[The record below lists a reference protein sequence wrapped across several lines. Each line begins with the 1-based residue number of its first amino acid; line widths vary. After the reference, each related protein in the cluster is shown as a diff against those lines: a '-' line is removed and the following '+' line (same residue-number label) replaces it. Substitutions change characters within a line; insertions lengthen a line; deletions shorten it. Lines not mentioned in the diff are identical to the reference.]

1 MYNSTVKKEFLIDIK
16 NSVEEV
22 LKLDTRTSLERSLY
36 KQPKQDFLLSLTDI
50 VQKLL
55 AMLYTTSEQTSIL
68 CNSIKKKKY
77 HFGRDTYI
85 KFLKN
90 YLPDDYLKFKKN
102 RYFAKRLSLIVQAM
116 EQYKDSTKEFENLNF
131 TGRENKTSSLDL
143 SLEDYKYFKKA
154 YIDTEYVK
162 FVANRTVQSVTYTD
176 KQPNLGV
183 GKRYTETLIEADTV
197 ETILEKE
204 KLTNKEIGAATED
217 ISVCENEKSKTIPTL
232 INVDF
237 SLPESEQKKHIYTW
251 LEKNKNNLI
260 EIIEDQNETRK
271 IYSAFKERIDRQMFM
286 QAQINDQDQFEEK
299 YVFFYDLDM
308 LRCADLKSFGIEDKT
323 LIVIKEKNSVQ
334 YRYYR
339 YYQGKVYFLE
349 VYGHH
354 HGSPTISNELNRFAY
369 DYYSGDMQRLTNIK
383 L

>member
-1 MYNSTVKKEFLIDIK
+1 MTDISDEKEFLKNIK
-16 NSVEEV
+16 N
-22 LKLDTRTSLERSLY
+22 KIQIAIKNDKRTCLERGSH
-36 KQPKQDFLLSLTDI
+36 KRPKQDFLLTIPNIIQSL
-50 VQKLL
+50 LG
-55 AMLYTTSEQTSIL
+55 MLYSTSDQTSII
-68 CNSIKKKKY
+68 CNSAKKKKY
-77 HFGRDTYI
+77 QFGRDTYI

-90 YLPDDYLKFKKN
+90 HMSDDYLRFKKN
-102 RYFAKRLSLIVQAM
+102 RYFTKKLSLIMQII
-116 EQYKDSTKEFENLNF
+116 EQYKNSTKEFEELNF
-131 TGRENKTSSLDL
+131 TGKENKTSSLKL
-143 SLEDYKYFKKA
+143 TLEDYQYFKKV
-154 YIDTEYVK
+154 YIDTEYIQ
-162 FVANRTVQSVTYTD
+162 FVANRTIQSATYVD

-197 ETILEKE
+197 ETILKKE
-204 KLTNKEIGAATED
+204 KLINKEIEAVTED

-232 INVDF
+232 INIDF
-237 SLPESEQKKHIYTW
+237 SLPESEQKKYIYTW

-260 EIIEDQNETRK
+260 EIVEDQNETRK

-339 YYQGKVYFLE
+339 YYKGKIYFLE
-349 VYGHH
+349 VYGHYQ
-354 HGSPTISNELNRFAY
+354 GSPTISNELNRFAY
-369 DYYSGDMQRLTNIK
+369 DFYSGDMQRLTNIK